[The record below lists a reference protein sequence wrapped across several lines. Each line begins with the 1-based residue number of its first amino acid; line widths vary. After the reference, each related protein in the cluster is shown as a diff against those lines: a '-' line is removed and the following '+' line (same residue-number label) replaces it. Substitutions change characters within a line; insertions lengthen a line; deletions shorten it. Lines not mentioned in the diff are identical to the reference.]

1 MAGSKG
7 KLKIGKYLV
16 AFTISVLIALF
27 VVGFYYFLPNVK
39 ILRSLE
45 SSSVNWRFAFKAFFT
60 GYLPD
65 SAGKITAPRSDIF
78 DRIVIARID
87 DETIQA
93 NGGSFPF
100 DRTVW
105 ANMINTLNDYPAA
118 RKPYMVFYDIF
129 FADKSQNPKSDKA
142 LIDAFRNYKGLI
154 GEDFILDLIKGEE
167 LVLKGSDEDV
177 ALQKNKIYFKYCMD
191 YNTNNIQAMKRFEIE
206 KPIKT
211 LNYPIVTPVMS
222 DIANSLSF
230 LGAANMADEEQ
241 TFRVKPLVV
250 SAKYKVGTN
259 QLINKIYPSVVLSM
273 VVKLLQSE
281 LTNVDFKPGQIIV
294 RNALYNGKR
303 TDFTIP
309 VDDKWRLTINY
320 KSSPSSGYVRSASF
334 KDITKVAL
342 PKDSVVFVGMYSRKG
357 TYDIWLS
364 PMGDM
369 FGVEHLAYAVG
380 TILNRDFITSV
391 PDWMNI
397 LFIFVISLLVGLFIS
412 GANKLSAVMGTLM
425 LLVSVG
431 LGFVLFFYNIRIMTF
446 IPFITSI
453 LVLVAVQI
461 YILLT
466 EGREKK
472 FIKSTFS
479 SYLNP
484 KLVDILIQNPD
495 MLKLGGED
503 KDITVFF
510 SGVKGLDHI
519 AENLT
524 PKQLIEYLNA
534 YFSKMADIVMETSG
548 TLDKYIGDAVMA
560 FWNAPIDLPDH
571 ALKCCQAAV
580 KMMEALDVFNQ
591 QQQEKGYKPITIHI
605 GINTGR
611 IIVGNVGS
619 DQQKNYTAIGDSV
632 NLASRLKG
640 LNKFFHTNIVISEF
654 TYELVK
660 DSVIARELDL
670 TKVKGKTKP
679 VRIYELLDVTK
690 PA

>member
-1 MAGSKG
+1 
-7 KLKIGKYLV
+7 
-16 AFTISVLIALF
+16 
-27 VVGFYYFLPNVK
+27 
-39 ILRSLE
+39 
-45 SSSVNWRFAFKAFFT
+45 
-60 GYLPD
+60 
-65 SAGKITAPRSDIF
+65 
-78 DRIVIARID
+78 
-87 DETIQA
+87 
-93 NGGSFPF
+93 
-100 DRTVW
+100 
-105 ANMINTLNDYPAA
+105 
-118 RKPYMVFYDIF
+118 
-129 FADKSQNPKSDKA
+129 
-142 LIDAFRNYKGLI
+142 
-154 GEDFILDLIKGEE
+154 
-167 LVLKGSDEDV
+167 
-177 ALQKNKIYFKYCMD
+177 
-191 YNTNNIQAMKRFEIE
+191 
-206 KPIKT
+206 
-211 LNYPIVTPVMS
+211 
-222 DIANSLSF
+222 
-230 LGAANMADEEQ
+230 
-241 TFRVKPLVV
+241 
-250 SAKYKVGTN
+250 
-259 QLINKIYPSVVLSM
+259 
-273 VVKLLQSE
+273 
-281 LTNVDFKPGQIIV
+281 
-294 RNALYNGKR
+294 
-303 TDFTIP
+303 
-309 VDDKWRLTINY
+309 
-320 KSSPSSGYVRSASF
+320 
-334 KDITKVAL
+334 
-342 PKDSVVFVGMYSRKG
+342 
-357 TYDIWLS
+357 
-364 PMGDM
+364 MGDM
-369 FGVEHLAYAVG
+369 FGVEHLSYAVG
-380 TILNRDFITSV
+380 TIMNRDFIKDV

-412 GANKLSAVMGTLM
+412 GANKISSAVGTLM
-425 LLVSVG
+425 LVISVG
-431 LGFVLFFYNIRIMTF
+431 LGFFLFFYNIKIMTF
-446 IPFITSI
+446 LPLITSI

-519 AENLT
+519 TEALT

-534 YFSKMADIVMETSG
+534 YFSKMADIVMETNG

-591 QQQEKGYKPITIHI
+591 EQQAKGYKPITVHI

-660 DSVIARELDL
+660 DNVIARELDL
-670 TKVKGKTKP
+670 TKVKGKNKP

-690 PA
+690 VS